1 VVGRKEASSVG
12 PSGSLPRCADRMA
25 GRSSAPC
32 RFVLSGSRISAGSPT
47 GVAVGVSLD
56 KRDFNSIPF
65 LAGLLVSAVEIA
77 SGGLVLVII
86 GGPSLLK
93 TNLVHRNKLPENEA
107 EKEAQN
113 RTVDRMKKVFKAKQ
127 LLLTNKRMYSHIH
140 AAVEKVVVLSFDEAV
155 RWNQLK
161 YEILNKSLTRELE
174 ENSTFKLR
182 MHHIIKEQHPRSI
195 FDENQL
201 DALTTYV
208 VSETSLLAGGMMY
221 ADESLVTTF
230 LYPSVDS
237 DIFQLFRTAHNYCD
251 SERQELE
258 RIGSCIDAQKAARLR
273 ELQALVPLEVLLL
286 SRAEEEEEESTEP
299 RHPDQVA
306 SQFSEALS
314 TNVLPPAQAFNAV
327 MRETTQRLRRRGK
340 ALIDELPPEIRDQVH
355 AEVEH
360 LEPQLFKLGRE
371 IENFVEH
378 DLGSLLGF

>member
-1 VVGRKEASSVG
+1 M
-12 PSGSLPRCADRMA
+12 AD
-25 GRSSAPC
+25 RSSAPC
-32 RFVLSGSRISAGSPT
+32 RFVLSDSRISAGSPT

-56 KRDFNSIPF
+56 RKDFNSIPF

-113 RTVDRMKKVFKAKQ
+113 RTVDRMRKVFKAKQ
-127 LLLTNKRMYSHIH
+127 LLLSNKRMYSHIQ

-161 YEILNKSLTRELE
+161 YEILNKCLTRELE

-208 VSETSLLAGGMMY
+208 ISETSLLAGGMMY

-230 LYPSVDS
+230 LYPSLDS
-237 DIFQLFRTAHNYCD
+237 DIFQLFRSAHKIFVD
-251 SERQELE
+251 
-258 RIGSCIDAQKAARLR
+258 
-273 ELQALVPLEVLLL
+273 
-286 SRAEEEEEESTEP
+286 
-299 RHPDQVA
+299 HW
-306 SQFSEALS
+306 
-314 TNVLPPAQAFNAV
+314 
-327 MRETTQRLRRRGK
+327 
-340 ALIDELPPEIRDQVH
+340 DELDDVQSRVIPG
-355 AEVEH
+355 
-360 LEPQLFKLGRE
+360 K
-371 IENFVEH
+371 
-378 DLGSLLGF
+378 